1 MRVQEHIHNYV
12 VILTLLT
19 NLFMTYFKHDSTVAS
34 LLCGLGIE
42 VKGQPFTASCIL
54 LEVYQETDGYEK
66 FSV

>member
-1 MRVQEHIHNYV
+1 
-12 VILTLLT
+12 
-19 NLFMTYFKHDSTVAS
+19 MTYLKHDSTVAS

-54 LEVYQETDGYEK
+54 LEVYQETDGYEQ